1 MLDPDEEIAIA
12 EQFGVARS
20 QVRRDHLISHLLGAL
35 SEQAADQ
42 VVFFGGTALSRT
54 FAPDGRLSE
63 DVDLIATRSRRDAAQ
78 LIEHTVLRATRRE
91 FPGLRWEPLLSAV
104 RDTEP
109 AVLITRD
116 GLTVRMQLL
125 RAEGYPAWPTAA
137 RNLVQRYSDAP
148 PARLEVPT
156 MASFAAAKTV
166 AWTDRA
172 ASRDLYDLWLLVQ
185 AGAIDHAAAQL
196 FRQYGPTNNPPT
208 ASMFSR
214 PLDETKWRL
223 DLSGQTRLSITAG
236 EALAAVREAWDAVTR
251 G

>member
-20 QVRRDHLISHLLGAL
+20 QVRRDHLISHVLGAL
-35 SEQAADQ
+35 SEHAADQ

-63 DVDLIATRSRRDAAQ
+63 DIDLIATRSRRDVAQ
-78 LIEHTVLRATRRE
+78 LIEATVLRATRRE
-91 FPGLRWEPLLSAV
+91 FPGLRWEPQLTSV
-104 RDTEP
+104 RDTDP
-109 AVLITRD
+109 AVLIAPD

-125 RAEGYPAWPTAA
+125 HAEGYPPWPTAA
-137 RNLVQRYSDAP
+137 RKLEQRYSDAP
-148 PARLEVPT
+148 RATLEVPT

-166 AWTDRA
+166 AWIDRA
-172 ASRDLYDLWLLVQ
+172 ASRDLYDLWLLAQ
-185 AGAIDHAAAQL
+185 AGAIDAVAAQL
-196 FRQYGPTNNPPT
+196 FRQYGPTNKPPT

-214 PLDETKWRL
+214 SLDETKWRL

-236 EALAAVREAWDAVTR
+236 EALAAVRDAWDSVA
-251 G
+251 GA